1 MKICKIYLRDFEQF
15 QNVDLDFT
23 HPDTGEPLDK
33 ICFIGS
39 NGTGKSK
46 ILRLIN
52 WFLKGLNNELGSTIE
67 EINFENRIQKG
78 NVIFE
83 TLYDNKIYFF
93 YFDNFTTSIFL
104 KNNILDNSNLYNSGG
119 EIANNIFL
127 FVTKAVNDNNLAK
140 TVSLLQGD
148 SFSDKFKLE
157 NNSKDLVIYSPTESS
172 SNGYK
177 DIIDVPFTSVSEALE
192 FSNNFPFYSS
202 VSSEHVNI
210 FWKLLVY
217 NLRKRAEEKDDF
229 ENQPNNLIKIKQDL
243 INEFDGF
250 YPKVLDK
257 LGEVWNKIL
266 DKAGLYFDVKG
277 ASNPYQLNDNLKA
290 YIKLKS
296 NNEIVPYGELSTGI
310 RNYIFRL
317 GHIFSLYFN
326 REIDRGFL
334 LVDEPENSLF
344 PDFLFDL
351 MDTYKNVIVD
361 KRGQNNTQVFFATH
375 NPIVAAQ
382 FQPYERVILE
392 WKEDGSVKAKKGFS
406 PIGDDPNDILSNDFE
421 LKDLMGPVGMQ
432 KWEEYISLKKKLA
445 KSTEDSAKSQLIH
458 EIEKI
463 GSLYNFN

>member
-46 ILRLIN
+46 L
-52 WFLKGLNNELGSTIE
+52 LKIIKWYL
-67 EINFENRIQKG
+67 
-78 NVIFE
+78 
-83 TLYDNKIYFF
+83 
-93 YFDNFTTSIFL
+93 
-104 KNNILDNSNLYNSGG
+104 NLYNGG
-119 EIANNIFL
+119 IKRKELSHFATFNY
-127 FVTKAVNDNNLAK
+127 
-140 TVSLLQGD
+140 
-148 SFSDKFKLE
+148 FKLNKLNGKILIELKHNNKVFFIHCDDKYVNSFKSEINGFTKTELVHKILKEFDCE
-157 NNSKDLVIYSPTESS
+157 NNNNPFWKSVELGVNEQDFQLNHNSKDLVIYCPSES
-172 SNGYK
+172 NQNAYK
-177 DIIDVPFTSVSEALE
+177 DVFDVPDTSLEKVLGPFGINNSFPYNSEVSADFINTFWELLM
-192 FSNNFPFYSS
+192 FNNY
-202 VSSEHVNI
+202 
-210 FWKLLVY
+210 
-217 NLRKRAEEKDDF
+217 KRLQAKELF
-229 ENQPNNLIKIKQDL
+229 ENLPENLSKTKQVL
-243 INEFDGF
+243 INEFDENYPQILEHLGF
-250 YPKVLDK
+250 
-257 LGEVWNKIL
+257 VWNKIL
-266 DKAGLYFDVKG
+266 AKAGLYFDSLS
-277 ASNPYQLNDNLKA
+277 ASNPFQPADNLKA

-296 NNEIVPYGELSTGI
+296 SNEIVPYGQLSTGI

-351 MDTYKNVIVD
+351 MDTYKNVIID

-382 FQPYERVILE
+382 FQPYERIILE
-392 WKEDGSVKAKKGFS
+392 WKDDGSVKAKKGFS

-421 LKDLMGPVGMQ
+421 LKDLMGPDGMQ

-445 KSTEDSAKSQLIH
+445 KSIEDSAKSQLIH

>member
-23 HPDTGEPLDK
+23 HPETGEPLDK

-46 ILRLIN
+46 ILKVIKWCFLEVLPNIRYDRTIILAKDAKIILKVLHQDFHYLIFPFQTQCCLLKISSLNPAEEIKLIN
-52 WFLKGLNNELGSTIE
+52 NLFTLKNVFEFHARGFFDEYTLKSSNNEFLDD
-67 EINFENRIQKG
+67 FEFSN
-78 NVIFE
+78 
-83 TLYDNKIYFF
+83 
-93 YFDNFTTSIFL
+93 
-104 KNNILDNSNLYNSGG
+104 NSNDL
-119 EIANNIFL
+119 FL
-127 FVTKAVNDNNLAK
+127 H
-140 TVSLLQGD
+140 
-148 SFSDKFKLE
+148 
-157 NNSKDLVIYSPTESS
+157 SPSESS

-177 DIIDVPFTSVSEALE
+177 DIVDVPITTVSEALE
-192 FSNNFPFYSS
+192 FSNSFPFQAE
-202 VSSEHVNI
+202 VSSEYVNV

-229 ENQPNNLIKIKQDL
+229 ENQPSNLIRIKQDL

-257 LGEVWNKIL
+257 LGDVWNKIL

-296 NNEIVPYGELSTGI
+296 TNEIVPYGELSTGI

-351 MDTYKNVIVD
+351 MDTYKNVIID
-361 KRGQNNTQVFFATH
+361 KREQNNTQVFFATH

-392 WKEDGSVKAKKGFS
+392 WKEDGSVKASSGVA
-406 PIGDDPNDILSNDFE
+406 PEGDDPNDLLKKDFGIRE
-421 LKDLMGPVGMQ
+421 LMGSAGLE
-432 KWEEYISLKKKLA
+432 KWEYYRSLKRKL
-445 KSTEDSAKSQLIH
+445 KQSE
-458 EIEKI
+458 EIEDKMNI
-463 GSLYNFN
+463 ASEINKLGQLYNFPA